1 MKQNNILEALFKGI
15 GVNVKDPNNG
25 FFVLQG
31 VLLGIALNDIWRI
44 FQLPGENQPIIIG
57 NQGQEY
63 EVDFVYQ
70 LAIGTLLIAAQLF
83 GLKYGS
89 GLGAGVILGSTL
101 ANTSETGK
109 TISVLPF
116 NMEAKK

>member
-1 MKQNNILEALFKGI
+1 VKQNNILEQIFKGI

-31 VLLGIALNDIWRI
+31 VVLGIALNDIWRI
-44 FQLPGENQPIIIG
+44 FQLPGENKPIIIG
-57 NQGQEY
+57 NSAQSF

-70 LAIGTLLIAAQLF
+70 LAIGVLLITAQLF

-101 ANTSETGK
+101 ANTSETGQ

-116 NMEAKK
+116 KMDAKK